1 MRSLPA
7 GEVGPVLC
15 WALAALRWLMV
26 AFWQSRSLASAD
38 MLCFSCP
45 QGRAGKTGWTGE
57 LGWAPLFM
65 GENISFFS
73 VTGG

>member
-1 MRSLPA
+1 
-7 GEVGPVLC
+7 
-15 WALAALRWLMV
+15 LMV
-26 AFWQSRSLASAD
+26 AFWQSKSLASAD

-73 VTGG
+73 VTAVLL